1 MIEDIINKYYKD
13 KKSLKPRLD
22 DLASINGSDKLN
34 LTTLNI
40 GLGDAVILTALTK
53 DQSKNLNIYSE
64 NKHWQSLCKFNTR
77 LNKNI
82 DFGQY
87 IRTELLEFFD
97 IGNGHL
103 AQRLQRAIGL
113 NIESKPTPYINVH
126 SQVNKKKIGLH
137 FSTGIS
143 AFDLLNKG
151 FQNPRQLLDES
162 KTIIE
167 SFINE
172 SEYEFYEFGQKSIFR
187 NEKVTSLSSL
197 SIEES
202 IIKLAE
208 CEYFI
213 GLNSGFMNIA
223 AGLNIKSIIVVNA
236 PHAKDLYLPV
246 LVDCSKEDMNWLYPQ
261 NVHLFQNDENKLV
274 PRLSI
279 DSIKKAI
286 NGEVYPYWETK
297 YLNLIYDKNFSR

>member
-64 NKHWQSLCKFNTR
+64 NKHWQSLCKFNTS

>member
-1 MIEDIINKYYKD
+1 MIEDILYKFYKD
-13 KKSLKPRLD
+13 KKSVKPKLD
-22 DLASINGSDKLN
+22 DLASIREANQLN

-53 DQSKNLNIYSE
+53 DHSKNLNIYSQ
-64 NKHWQSLCKFNTR
+64 NKHWRSLCKFNAR
-77 LNKNI
+77 LSKDINS
-82 DFGQY
+82 GQY

-113 NIESKPTPYINVH
+113 NIEPKPTPYIHANH
-126 SQVNKKKIGLH
+126 QVSKKKIGLH

-143 AFDLLNKG
+143 AFDLKNNG
-151 FQNPRQLLDES
+151 FENPRQLLDES
-162 KTIIE
+162 KIIIQ
-167 SFINE
+167 SFIDS
-172 SEYEFYEFGQKSIFR
+172 SEYEFYEFGQQPIFK
-187 NEKVTSLSSL
+187 NEKVTNFSHL

-202 IIKLAE
+202 IIKLTE

-213 GLNSGFMNIA
+213 GLNSGFMNVA
-223 AGLNIKSIIVVNA
+223 AGLNIKSIIVVNV
-236 PHAKDLYLPV
+236 PYAKDLYLPV

-261 NVHLFQNDENKLV
+261 NVHLFQNDENELV

>member
-53 DQSKNLNIYSE
+53 DRSKNLNIYSE

-261 NVHLFQNDENKLV
+261 NVHLFQNDENELV